1 MTAPN
6 KKKLTKRNI
15 GRRQTDFD
23 VLDQIQRHTKLF
35 QMGQII
41 TSEVNLD
48 LLFELIIDQT
58 NQIMN
63 TERSTVFLYDQKTN
77 ELWSLVATG
86 MERNEIRIKSDVG
99 VTGWVFQNCT
109 PLIIND
115 AYEDSRFYTRIDE
128 KSNFRTRN
136 ILCIPIENREG
147 NLIGTLQTLNKGT
160 GDFKEE
166 DTELLI
172 LISYYV
178 AIALENS
185 KLYEEVKDYS
195 KELETTLIRIETL
208 ERVKNQLTKFVP
220 TSVVKM
226 AEHDPDKLTFEKIP
240 LDVTIF
246 FIDIQDFSKIIEN
259 FDQRLV
265 NDLVE
270 HHFSRY
276 LEIIYQE
283 QGEVNETSGDGL
295 MVIFKDDSPA
305 ANAKK
310 AVDAGLGIVT
320 ENRRLNKEFL
330 YPWGEVKLH
339 LGINTGEALVGS
351 TKMTTLTGER
361 WTYTASGLVTV
372 LAARIGALS
381 SGTKLYVGPE
391 TFNYLNEF
399 YDYEFRGSQEVKNIK
414 KPVPVYWIKG
424 ERDSRT
430 SPS

>member
-1 MTAPN
+1 MTTPDN
-6 KKKLTKRNI
+6 EKSEKRNS
-15 GRRQTDFD
+15 GRRQADFD

-35 QMGQII
+35 HMGQTI
-41 TSEVNLD
+41 TSEVNLN

-58 NQIMN
+58 NQIMD
-63 TERSTVFLYDQKTN
+63 TERSTVFLFDEKTN

-99 VTGWVFQNCT
+99 VAGWVFQNCA

-128 KSNFRTRN
+128 ESSFRTRN

-147 NLIGTLQTLNKGT
+147 NLIGTLQTLNKST
-160 GDFKEE
+160 GDFKIE
-166 DTELLI
+166 DQELLV

-195 KELETTLIRIETL
+195 KELETTLVRIETL

-226 AEHDPDKLTFEKIP
+226 AEHDPDKLTFEKIL

-246 FIDIQDFSKIIEN
+246 FLDIQGFSAIMEN

-265 NDLVE
+265 NDMVE

-276 LEIIYQE
+276 LEVIYQQ

-295 MVIFKDDSPA
+295 MVIFQDDSPA
-305 ANAKK
+305 DNAKK
-310 AVDAGLGIVT
+310 AVDAGLGIVA
-320 ENRRLNKEFL
+320 ENRRLNKEIS

-351 TKMTTLTGER
+351 TKMITLTGER

-430 SPS
+430 SSS